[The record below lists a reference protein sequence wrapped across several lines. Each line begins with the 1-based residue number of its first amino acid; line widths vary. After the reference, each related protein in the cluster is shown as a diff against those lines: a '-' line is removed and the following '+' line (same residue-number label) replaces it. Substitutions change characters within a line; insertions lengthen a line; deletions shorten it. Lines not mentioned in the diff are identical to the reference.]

1 MKLITETHA
10 EHIRGTLSCY
20 DRIII
25 QGTLPPFCYAQ
36 GMTSFLYEKKIR
48 IFDYPHFAQSLR
60 DELVAHARKIADENN
75 LSIEYLPKKNSRQ
88 EDRIAEILKERG
100 DHPGLVHIFSV
111 QESCTSYKPWHDKN
125 THKTFLKYD
134 PSGRCLHYYFYFIH
148 EVLGLCYIRIPTW
161 IPFRLQ
167 IYFNG
172 HNWLA
177 SQLRRRKIPYTL
189 RDNAFLDIG
198 NFQKAQE
205 IANRFSPEQLH
216 RMLDDFARRYC
227 PFLRKFDLSYHWSIM
242 QVEYATDIVFQQQS
256 YLQTMY
262 DTLARTAIHTV
273 KPENIAT
280 FLGKKL
286 HGNYQDDMGNRFNT
300 RIEGTRIKHIMGPA
314 SVKLYDKFRIV
325 LRIETTTYDVSFFE
339 HYRKVEHRD
348 GTNETKVAHVKKGIY
363 SLVPLQEIFSRA
375 NHRYLEFISTL
386 DDNRAGSVN
395 LNKISKNVTEKN
407 HTYKGFNFFN
417 DDDQQIFLTIARGE
431 FNIRGFQNKNLR
443 MKLKEKTTSQIGRII
458 KRLRVHGLIRKITH
472 SYKYHLTTL
481 GRKVIAL
488 GLKLKEL
495 VIIPQLAVQHE

>member
-1 MKLITETHA
+1 
-10 EHIRGTLSCY
+10 
-20 DRIII
+20 
-25 QGTLPPFCYAQ
+25 
-36 GMTSFLYEKKIR
+36 MTSFLHEKKIR
-48 IFDYPHFAQSLR
+48 IFDYPQFAQGLR
-60 DELVAHARKIADENN
+60 NELIAHAQKIARENN
-75 LSIEYLPKKNSRQ
+75 LKIEYIPKKNFRQ
-88 EDRIAEILKERG
+88 EKRIAEILKNRG
-100 DHPGLVHIFSV
+100 NHPGLVHIFSV

-134 PSGRCLHYYFYFIH
+134 PSGKCLHYYFYFIH
-148 EVLGLCYIRIPTW
+148 EVLGLCYVRVPTW

-172 HNWLA
+172 HTWLA
-177 SQLRRRKIPYTL
+177 SQLQKQKIPYTL
-189 RDNAFLDIG
+189 CDNAFLDIG
-198 NFQKAQE
+198 DFQKAQE
-205 IANRFSPEQLH
+205 IVNGFSPEHLH
-216 RMLDDFARRYC
+216 TILDEFSRQYC
-227 PFLRKFDLSYHWSIM
+227 PFLKEFHLSYHWSVM
-242 QVEYATDIVFQQQS
+242 QIEYATDIVFRQQS

-286 HGNYQDDMGNRFNT
+286 HGNYQNDMGNRFNT
-300 RIEGTRIKHIMGPA
+300 RIEGTRIKHVMGPA
-314 SVKLYDKFRIV
+314 SVKLYDKFGIM

-348 GTNETKVAHVKKGIY
+348 GTRETKVAHVKKGIY
-363 SLVPLQEIFSRA
+363 SLVSLQNLFSRA
-375 NHRYLEFISTL
+375 NHRYLEFISTF
-386 DDNRAGSVN
+386 DDNRVGSVN

-407 HTYKGFNFFN
+407 HTYKGFNFFS
-417 DDDQQIFLTIARGE
+417 DEDQQIFLTIARGE

-443 MKLKEKTTSQIGRII
+443 TKLMEKTTSQMCRII

-495 VIIPQLAVQHE
+495 VIIPQLAVQN

>member
-25 QGTLPPFCYAQ
+25 QGTLPPFCYAK

-48 IFDYPHFAQSLR
+48 IFDYPQFAQGLR
-60 DELVAHARKIADENN
+60 DELIAHAKKIASENN
-75 LSIEYLPKKNSRQ
+75 LKIEYIPKKNFRQ
-88 EDRIAEILKERG
+88 EKRIAEILKKRG

-134 PSGRCLHYYFYFIH
+134 PSGKCLHYYFYFIH
-148 EVLGLCYIRIPTW
+148 EILGLCYVRVPTW
-161 IPFRLQ
+161 IPFLLQ

-177 SQLRRRKIPYTL
+177 SQLQKQKIPYTMC
-189 RDNAFLDIG
+189 DNAFLDIDD
-198 NFQKAQE
+198 FKKAQE
-205 IANRFSPEQLH
+205 IANRLSPEQLH
-216 RMLDDFARRYC
+216 RILDCFARRYC
-227 PFLRKFDLSYHWSIM
+227 SFLKKFDLSYHWSIL
-242 QVEYATDIVFQQQS
+242 QVEYATDIVFKQQS

-286 HGNYQDDMGNRFNT
+286 HGNYQDDMGNRFST

-314 SVKLYDKFRIV
+314 SVKLYDKFGIM

-348 GTNETKVAHVKKGIY
+348 GTYETKVAHMKKGIY
-363 SLVPLQEIFSRA
+363 SLVPLKDIVFRS
-375 NHRYLEFISTL
+375 NGRYLEFISTL
-386 DDNRAGSVN
+386 DDNRVGSVN

-443 MKLKEKTTSQIGRII
+443 TKLTEKTTSQICRII

-495 VIIPQLAVQHE
+495 VIIPQLAVQN

>member
-1 MKLITETHA
+1 MIENAK
-10 EHIRGTLSCY
+10 
-20 DRIII
+20 RI
-25 QGTLPPFCYAQ
+25 
-36 GMTSFLYEKKIR
+36 
-48 IFDYPHFAQSLR
+48 
-60 DELVAHARKIADENN
+60 AHENN
-75 LSIEYLPKKNSRQ
+75 LKIEYVPKKNFRQ

-148 EVLGLCYIRIPTW
+148 EILGLCYVRVPTW

-177 SQLRRRKIPYTL
+177 SQLQRQKIPYTM

-198 NFQKAQE
+198 DFQKAQE
-205 IANRFSPEQLH
+205 IANGFSPEQLH

-227 PFLRKFDLSYHWSIM
+227 PFLRKFDLSYHWSIL
-242 QVEYATDIVFQQQS
+242 QVEYATDIVFHQQS

-314 SVKLYDKFRIV
+314 SVKLYDKFHIV

-348 GTNETKVAHVKKGIY
+348 GTSETKVAHVKKGIY
-363 SLVPLQEIFSRA
+363 SLVPLKDILSRA

-386 DDNRAGSVN
+386 DDNRVGSVN

-407 HTYKGFNFFN
+407 HTYKGFNFFH

-443 MKLKEKTTSQIGRII
+443 MKLKEKTTSQMCRII

-481 GRKVIAL
+481 GRNVIAL

-495 VIIPQLAVQHE
+495 VIIPQLAIQN

>member
-25 QGTLPPFCYAQ
+25 QGTLPSFCYAK
-36 GMTSFLYEKKIR
+36 GMTSFLHEKKIR
-48 IFDYPHFAQSLR
+48 IFDYPQFAQGLR
-60 DELVAHARKIADENN
+60 NELIAHAQKIASENN
-75 LSIEYLPKKNSRQ
+75 LKIEYIPKKNFRQ
-88 EDRIAEILKERG
+88 EKRIAEILKKRG

-134 PSGRCLHYYFYFIH
+134 PSGKCLHYYFYFIH
-148 EVLGLCYIRIPTW
+148 KILGLCYVRVPTW

-167 IYFNG
+167 IYCNG
-172 HNWLA
+172 HTWLA
-177 SQLRRRKIPYTL
+177 SQLQKQKIPYTL
-189 RDNAFLDIG
+189 CDNAFLDIG
-198 NFQKAQE
+198 DFQKAQE
-205 IANRFSPEQLH
+205 IANGFSPEHLH
-216 RMLDDFARRYC
+216 TILDEFSRKYC
-227 PFLRKFDLSYHWSIM
+227 PFLKEFHLSYHWSVM
-242 QVEYATDIVFQQQS
+242 QIEYATDIVFRQQS

-300 RIEGTRIKHIMGPA
+300 RIEGTRIKHVMGPA
-314 SVKLYDKFRIV
+314 SVKLYDKFGIM

-348 GTNETKVAHVKKGIY
+348 GTSETKVAHVKKGIY
-363 SLVPLQEIFSRA
+363 SLVSLQNIFLRA
-375 NHRYLEFISTL
+375 NHRYLEFISTF
-386 DDNRAGSVN
+386 DDNRVGSVN

-407 HTYKGFNFFN
+407 HTYKGFNFFH
-417 DDDQQIFLTIARGE
+417 DHDQQIFLSIARGE

-443 MKLKEKTTSQIGRII
+443 IKLKEKTTSQICRII

-472 SYKYHLTTL
+472 SYKYHLTTF

-495 VIIPQLAVQHE
+495 VIIPQLAVQN